1 MQSILLFYS
10 TYFLFRGNE
19 LQKILLL
26 SLNGSRSEN
35 SDYCNLREEVVEV
48 VDDMKRRGVQRFYEN
63 YLRIKK

>member
-35 SDYCNLREEVVEV
+35 SDYCNLT
-48 VDDMKRRGVQRFYEN
+48 RRGSGSGGRYE
-63 YLRIKK
+63 KKRGAKIL